1 MSPRDA
7 TVPDRSRAQMIAEA
21 IVRFSARMTFLLA
34 FRFRCLGREHFPENG
49 GALVCA
55 NHQSF
60 LDPILV
66 GAASDRRLNY
76 IARKTLFRFQAFSR
90 LISFWDAIPI
100 DQEGSGLGGIKES
113 LKRLRHGE
121 MVLIFP
127 EGARTE
133 TGEVDEF
140 KPGFCA
146 LARRGRVPVLPVGF
160 DGAFDAWP
168 RRRKLPVPAPICVVI
183 GEPLS
188 QELMKSLTDEQLVAE
203 VRKRILACHRRAR
216 ETRLR

>member
-1 MSPRDA
+1 M
-7 TVPDRSRAQMIAEA
+7 TLKKTMTDRSRSQMISEFF
-21 IVRFSARMTFLLA
+21 VRFLARMTFLLA

-60 LDPILV
+60 LDPVLV

-76 IARKTLFRFQAFSR
+76 VARKTLFRFQVFSR

-100 DQEGSGLGGIKES
+100 NQEGSGFGGIKES
-113 LKRLRHGE
+113 LKRLRRGE

-133 TGEVDEF
+133 DGEIDEF
-140 KPGFCA
+140 KPGFCS
-146 LARRGRVPVLPVGF
+146 LARRGRVPVLPIGF

-168 RRRKLPVPAPICVVI
+168 RTQSLPVPAPVCLCV

-188 QELMKSLTDEQLVAE
+188 CDLIKSLTDEELVAE
-203 VRKRILACHRRAR
+203 VRKRILACHQRAR
-216 ETRLR
+216 EIRSR

>member
-1 MSPRDA
+1 M
-7 TVPDRSRAQMIAEA
+7 TLKKGVPDRARSQMISEFF
-21 IVRFSARMTFLLA
+21 VRYSARMIFLLA
-34 FRFRCLGREHFPENG
+34 FRFRCLGRENFPDDG
-49 GALVCA
+49 GALICA

-76 IARKTLFRFQAFSR
+76 IARKTLFRFKFFSR

-100 DQEGSGLGGIKES
+100 NQEGSGLGGIKES
-113 LKRLRHGE
+113 LKRLRRGE

-127 EGARTE
+127 EGARTLD
-133 TGEVDEF
+133 GEVDEF
-140 KPGFCA
+140 KPGFCS
-146 LARRGRVPVLPVGF
+146 LARRGRVPIVPIGF

-168 RRRKLPVPAPICVVI
+168 RWRPAPLPAPVCMCI

-188 QELMKSLTDEQLVAE
+188 CELMKSLTDEELIAE
-203 VRKRILACHRRAR
+203 LRQRILACHQRAR
-216 ETRLR
+216 EIRLR

>member
-1 MSPRDA
+1 MMPEKTIA
-7 TVPDRSRAQMIAEA
+7 NRSRPQMISEFF
-21 IVRFSARMTFLLA
+21 VRYLARLTFLLA
-34 FRFRCLGREHFPENG
+34 FRFRCLGREHFPERG
-49 GALVCA
+49 GGLVCA

-60 LDPILV
+60 LDPVLV

-100 DQEGSGLGGIKES
+100 DQEGSGFGGIKES
-113 LKRLRHGE
+113 LKRLRGGE
-121 MVLIFP
+121 LVLIFP

-133 TGEVDEF
+133 DGEVDEF
-140 KPGFCA
+140 KPGFCS
-146 LARRGRVPVLPVGF
+146 LARRGRVPVIPVGF

-168 RRRKLPVPAPICVVI
+168 RSRSLPVPAPICLCV

-188 QELMKSLTDEQLVAE
+188 REMIKSLSDDELIAE
-203 VRKRILACHRRAR
+203 VRERILACHQRAR
-216 ETRLR
+216 EIRSR

>member
-1 MSPRDA
+1 M
-7 TVPDRSRAQMIAEA
+7 TLKKTMTDRSRSQMISEFF
-21 IVRFSARMTFLLA
+21 VRFLARMTFLLA
-34 FRFRCLGREHFPENG
+34 FRFRCLGREHFPESG

-60 LDPILV
+60 LDPVLV

-76 IARKTLFRFQAFSR
+76 VARKTLFRFQVFSR

-100 DQEGSGLGGIKES
+100 NQEGSGFGGIKES
-113 LKRLRHGE
+113 LKRLRRGE

-133 TGEVDEF
+133 DGEVDEF
-140 KPGFCA
+140 KPGFCS

-168 RRRKLPVPAPICVVI
+168 RTRSLPVPAPVCLCV

-188 QELMKSLTDEQLVAE
+188 CDLIKSLTDEELVAE
-203 VRKRILACHRRAR
+203 VRKRILACHQRAR
-216 ETRLR
+216 EIRSR